1 MPAVGRRGGRSR
13 RPDRISGHRD
23 DRRRTGQ
30 GDAAGGAAGLGA
42 ASGGGCRRVVRPA
55 AAADALLRR
64 QGRDATG
71 TSVGVGRRVGR
82 LRGHAAG
89 RAARRPGTGTAS
101 IWRVGRRWRRRSEV
115 RRTGR
120 PAVVS
125 AGGGAGRGRRRQEA
139 GGRGGGGGAR
149 GSGGVSRG
157 GSFSRASSA
166 GRAWTAWPAL
176 VGEEVLEGG
185 GGLERYLFGQEVAAG
200 QRPAGHG
207 VGVLA
212 PDLGQ
217 IAVVAAEEAVL
228 APEREQRGGD
238 ALAAGGGGVIVF
250 EVGAHGRAVVLA
262 RGVDGGRLPEAADV
276 LVDRL
281 LVERLAAAPP
291 VAPAAAPPHA
301 RVGGDLG

>member
-30 GDAAGGAAGLGA
+30 GDAAGVAAGLVA

-82 LRGHAAG
+82 LRVHAAG

-149 GSGGVSRG
+149 VSGVVSRG
-157 GSFSRASSA
+157 SSFSRASSA
-166 GRAWTAWPAL
+166 WPAWSAWSAWPAL

-185 GGLERYLFGQEVAAG
+185 GGLEWHLFGQEVAAG

-217 IAVVAAEEAVL
+217 VAVVAAEEAVL

-238 ALAAGGGGVIVF
+238 ALAGGGGGGIVF
-250 EVGAHGRAVVLA
+250 EV
-262 RGVDGGRLPEAADV
+262 
-276 LVDRL
+276 
-281 LVERLAAAPP
+281 
-291 VAPAAAPPHA
+291 
-301 RVGGDLG
+301 